1 MTARVARSRRDVLA
15 AAIAVPA
22 VALAPDLPTPAF
34 AADSRIVA
42 AGARFE
48 RLLLEFFEA
57 TLDWAPRLA
66 GASRKAATRL
76 GLSRHE
82 IGIGA
87 RRDFSSA
94 MFEEFA
100 RNGGAAASRRMSAL
114 ERRLMPLART
124 IIASRETSLAA
135 LRAKMLVVLYE
146 ARPTCADALD
156 TWAFP
161 DDAGATRSLLAAV
174 AELTGLRMLLHEV
187 EARFTATAEAIA
199 AEDAALAV

>member
-1 MTARVARSRRDVLA
+1 MTARATHSRRDVLA

-22 VALAPDLPTPAF
+22 VALAPELTPPAF
-34 AADSRIVA
+34 VIDSRIA
-42 AGARFE
+42 ATGARFE

-114 ERRLMPLART
+114 ERHLMPLART
-124 IIASRETSLAA
+124 IVASRETSLAA

-174 AELTGLRMLLHEV
+174 AELTGLGTRLRDI
-187 EARFTATAEAIA
+187 EAQFAATADAITA
-199 AEDAALAV
+199 ADAALAR